1 MGAGRPLIALLGLLF
16 TAGAFILMMLT
27 LIGGSRN
34 TNPLNRTWFLEADT
48 SNIPGAPETSRW
60 TFWGVCGV
68 SDGKNDCHGTT
79 AAFPLDPP
87 SSWNF
92 DTTDGVPPQF
102 IGTSRY
108 FYITRFMFAFM
119 LIGVFWVVLSLFT
132 GLLALCTRIGAWISA
147 FFAVLGLIFQILTS
161 SLMTAGYVKGRNNFS
176 SNGQPAKVGPNA
188 FAWMWTAVALL
199 FLSSCLYCV
208 SGTGR
213 SKRRANATAS
223 GATTGHERR
232 GFFKSHDTQRARTD
246 GAVDKGYA

>member
-1 MGAGRPLIALLGLLF
+1 MSSRTLFAGKACWAPCVHTLLPNAKAKFHGSQLLTLGLPGPLIALLGLLF

-102 IGTSRY
+102 IGY
-108 FYITRFMFAFM
+108 YIP
-119 LIGVFWVVLSLFT
+119 L
-132 GLLALCTRIGAWISA
+132 RIQCFSA
-147 FFAVLGLIFQILTS
+147 
-161 SLMTAGYVKGRNNFS
+161 AGYVKGRNNFS

-232 GFFKSHDTQRARTD
+232 GFFKSHDTQRAPTD